1 VKAAAA
7 ATALVPLILHTQPFL
22 GLRAQLLGYIFLL
35 ATLICLERYK
45 QGRQR
50 NLWML
55 PGFFLLWLNV
65 HSSFTVGLF
74 AVGLYIGGGLR
85 RFACGPV
92 VAQRW
97 TPGQLRHLQVV
108 SLLCVLAL
116 MVTPYGTRLAA
127 YPFQYAW
134 FGSYFTDHITEWAP
148 LELTSALGW
157 GFMALVAALV
167 VAQARLRATFRP
179 EEVVLLVVAAF
190 ESLLHIRFLFL
201 FVIVFTPLFA
211 SLLARWAPRYDAALD
226 RPVLNAVLIGVFTC
240 CMVIAFPS
248 KVQLDEALSRVYP
261 RNAVL
266 YLRQHP
272 TARRIYTGDGWGCYV
287 LWALG
292 PQQKVFV
299 DGRLDVYYYAGVFE
313 DYVEIDTLG
322 RRTGFLMQ
330 KYGIDAFLVGRRTEL
345 RRYLASK
352 PDWERVYEDKISTIF
367 VRKQAQVLGR

>member
-1 VKAAAA
+1 
-7 ATALVPLILHTQPFL
+7 
-22 GLRAQLLGYIFLL
+22 
-35 ATLICLERYK
+35 
-45 QGRQR
+45 
-50 NLWML
+50 
-55 PGFFLLWLNV
+55 
-65 HSSFTVGLF
+65 
-74 AVGLYIGGGLR
+74 
-85 RFACGPV
+85 
-92 VAQRW
+92 
-97 TPGQLRHLQVV
+97 
-108 SLLCVLAL
+108 
-116 MVTPYGTRLAA
+116 
-127 YPFQYAW
+127 
-134 FGSYFTDHITEWAP
+134 
-148 LELTSALGW
+148 
-157 GFMALVAALV
+157 
-167 VAQARLRATFRP
+167 
-179 EEVVLLVVAAF
+179 
-190 ESLLHIRFLFL
+190 
-201 FVIVFTPLFA
+201 
-211 SLLARWAPRYDAALD
+211 
-226 RPVLNAVLIGVFTC
+226 
-240 CMVIAFPS
+240 MVIAFPS